1 MKKSELVD
9 KVFTVLGERYGSS
22 TTELVYGSNFQLLV
36 CVMLSAQTTDKR
48 VNIITPELFEKYP
61 DAFAMSSATPEELHS
76 YIKTVNYA
84 NAKARHLAMTAQ
96 KLRDWQ
102 KEQKLGHDQIPGTMQ
117 ELIALPGVGEKT
129 AKVILNTLFDEKVIA
144 VDTHVHRVSNRL

>member
-22 TTELVYGSNFQLLV
+22 TTELVYRTPFQLLV

-48 VNIITPELFEKYP
+48 VNLITPGLFAKYP
-61 DAFAMSSATPEELHS
+61 DAFTMSTAKPEELHS
-76 YIKTVNYA
+76 FIKTVNYA
-84 NAKARHLAMTAQ
+84 NAKSRHLAVTAQ

-102 KEQKLGHDQIPGTMQ
+102 KENALGRDQIP
-117 ELIALPGVGEKT
+117 
-129 AKVILNTLFDEKVIA
+129 
-144 VDTHVHRVSNRL
+144 